1 MPELDILHG
10 FQYLTLKLKKK
21 WGKHHCDS
29 MRARLALFPRV
40 FATGTKQ
47 KDYVTCSVDA
57 RSVFDYHEDLE
68 PVEASY
74 EPNRFDAAKA
84 RGKSYARY
92 LKPLSD
98 GELVVKARGKE
109 IIFAAGYHAIRV
121 HFGLEGTMVI
131 MPTQAFRTMIAHDCP
146 GSNKDPKKAAQMRS
160 FVVPQELVV
169 DGARNLEGRQQ
180 TMAVFAALVG
190 EEHTLLWK
198 HIWSNNHGPDWIDE
212 KTMAEVTLD
221 VWRAGVLETLKDMV
235 TASAAKV
242 SLLDA
247 LCSRQDV
254 FNGYGQHTSHG
265 LLHVLGLW
273 PGMPASELC
282 ADEGMF
288 NRFKMCLH
296 TYAAQYTSNTYR
308 RRCLSLPNRQSP
320 LEYNYKSDDNY
331 HKLYLRVFRKSL
343 VRMTREEYNRFARLG
358 LFNSDHV
365 IGEPYQVNENDLID
379 VAYKDVPV
387 YQYLQSHKS
396 KEPIYTAIVAR
407 PPSHW
412 KYSSGDV
419 QKTIAPD
426 ARNAGF
432 ATTIGPASFH
442 MYKNNQHH
450 WDVKAKPGRKAKI
463 HTGKAGRPPRAS
475 PLANALRQRAGRGQ
489 SAVAR
494 ATVARSIMEQD
505 QDHKIAEEEALDSQ
519 RPSKRRRTS
528 KLSVGKTDR
537 VTRSDGRSD
546 VKGHLQC

>member
-68 PVEASY
+68 PVDASY
-74 EPNRFDAAKA
+74 EPNRFDAAK
-84 RGKSYARY
+84 R
-92 LKPLSD
+92 
-98 GELVVKARGKE
+98 
-109 IIFAAGYHAIRV
+109 AAS
-121 HFGLEGTMVI
+121 
-131 MPTQAFRTMIAHDCP
+131 PTPAHDCP

-169 DGARNLEGRQQ
+169 DGARNLEGSQQ

-190 EEHTLLWK
+190 EEQTLLWK

-212 KTMAEVTLD
+212 KTTAEATLD

-254 FNGYGQHTSHG
+254 FNGYGQHTSHE

-273 PGMPASELC
+273 PGMPALELC
-282 ADEGMF
+282 ADEEMF

-419 QKTIAPD
+419 QKMIAPD

-450 WDVKAKPGRKAKI
+450 WDAKAKPGRKAKARRGV
-463 HTGKAGRPPRAS
+463 HRV
-475 PLANALRQRAGRGQ
+475 PL
-489 SAVAR
+489 
-494 ATVARSIMEQD
+494 
-505 QDHKIAEEEALDSQ
+505 
-519 RPSKRRRTS
+519 P
-528 KLSVGKTDR
+528 
-537 VTRSDGRSD
+537 
-546 VKGHLQC
+546 